1 MANNLVD
8 LKLLNTAYGINKKR
22 IDNLSKKIETKE
34 ASITTLNV
42 GTSTVTGTANVTG
55 GTLRTD
61 TLTVTGGLNVDGS
74 MVASKALTLSNGG
87 TVTGD
92 TTLDS
97 LTGSIKLGNA
107 SDTNGNATGSASVV
121 VPSGKTLTL
130 DGTATASSLTLGGS
144 ATIESST
151 IKNATLDGGTVNLD
165 SKTLTINDASNGKI
179 NGSTIGSSGTTTT
192 IQSGTVNLNSNT
204 LTVTETSSPTGKI
217 DGSTIGS
224 SDSTTTIKGGTV
236 NLNSNTLTVTS
247 ASSPTGKIDGS
258 TIVGSSEITTN
269 IQSGTVDLSKNTF
282 TVKGASNGKIDG
294 STIGSSDSTTTIQNG
309 TVDLNSNTLTV
320 TKTSSPT
327 GKITSSTISSST
339 IQNGT
344 IDLSNNTLTVTSD
357 STITNTIN
365 GSTVTLTGV
374 GAIDAKSMTL
384 TTTDGA
390 SLNISNELGKTD
402 PLSGTAVYCSG
413 GILASKVYNAVW
425 NDLAD
430 SIEVPQDTELEYG
443 YCYKYKNGKVYKTD
457 EHADPNVLGI
467 HSDTA
472 GMVLGIKPSH
482 IKCIN
487 LAVAGVVLAY
497 VDNEYE
503 CGTPLV
509 ATKEGKLT
517 KANKMTRVLHPER
530 IVATYFRKENNDFWG
545 PSSNKIAVNG
555 RSWVKIK

>member
-1 MANNLVD
+1 MASNLVD

-22 IDNLSKKIETKE
+22 IDNLSIKIKTETLE
-34 ASITTLNV
+34 V
-42 GTSTVTGTANVTG
+42 GTTTVTGTANVTG
-55 GTLRTD
+55 GNLTTNTLN
-61 TLTVTGGLNVDGS
+61 VTGDMTIDGS
-74 MVASKALTLSNGG
+74 VSTSKALTLSNGG
-87 TVTGD
+87 TVNGS

-97 LTGSIKLGNA
+97 LTGSIKIGSATDA
-107 SDTNGNATGSASVV
+107 SGNATGVASVV

-165 SKTLTINDASNGKI
+165 SKTLNINGESYGKITGNSNINSATIQNGTVNLKDGSNSYTFTVNKPSNGKINGSTIDSTSTIKNGTIDLKDDSNSYTFTVNKPSNGKINGSTIDSTSTIQNGTVNLNSKTLTINDASNGKI
-179 NGSTIGSSGTTTT
+179 TSG
-192 IQSGTVNLNSNT
+192 IIESA
-204 LTVTETSSPTGKI
+204 
-217 DGSTIGS
+217 
-224 SDSTTTIKGGTV
+224 TIK
-236 NLNSNTLTVTS
+236 
-247 ASSPTGKIDGS
+247 
-258 TIVGSSEITTN
+258 
-269 IQSGTVDLSKNTF
+269 
-282 TVKGASNGKIDG
+282 
-294 STIGSSDSTTTIQNG
+294 
-309 TVDLNSNTLTV
+309 
-320 TKTSSPT
+320 
-327 GKITSSTISSST
+327 
-339 IQNGT
+339 NGT
-344 IDLSNNTLTVTSD
+344 IDLNSKTLTVSSD
-357 STITNTIN
+357 STITNTTS
-365 GSTVTLTGV
+365 GSTITLEGV

-384 TTTDGA
+384 TTSSGA
-390 SLNISNELGKTD
+390 SLNINNTLGDSNPD
-402 PLSGTAVYCSG
+402 SGTAVACNG
-413 GILASKVYNAVW
+413 GIRAAKVYNAVW

-457 EHADPNVLGI
+457 EYADPNVLGI

>member
-1 MANNLVD
+1 MASNLVD

-22 IDNLSKKIETKE
+22 IDNLSIKIKTK
-34 ASITTLNV
+34 TLEV
-42 GTSTVTGTANVTG
+42 GTTTVTGTAKVTG
-55 GTLRTD
+55 GTLTTN
-61 TLTVTGGLNVDGS
+61 TLNVTGDMTIDGS
-74 MVASKALTLSNGG
+74 VSTSKALTLSNGG
-87 TVTGD
+87 TINGT
-92 TTLDS
+92 TTLES

-107 SDTNGNATGSASVV
+107 TDASGNATGVASVV

-151 IKNATLDGGTVNLD
+151 IKNATLDGGTVNLNSKTLNINGESYGKITGNSNINSATIQNGTID
-165 SKTLTINDASNGKI
+165 LKDGSNSYTFTVNKPSNGKINGSTIDSTSTIQNGTVNLNSKTLTINDASNGKI
-179 NGSTIGSSGTTTT
+179 TSGTIDSATIKNGTINLSSQSLTVTDTSTITAITEGDTTT
-192 IQSGTVNLNSNT
+192 I
-204 LTVTETSSPTGKI
+204 E
-217 DGSTIGS
+217 
-224 SDSTTTIKGGTV
+224 
-236 NLNSNTLTVTS
+236 
-247 ASSPTGKIDGS
+247 
-258 TIVGSSEITTN
+258 
-269 IQSGTVDLSKNTF
+269 
-282 TVKGASNGKIDG
+282 
-294 STIGSSDSTTTIQNG
+294 
-309 TVDLNSNTLTV
+309 
-320 TKTSSPT
+320 
-327 GKITSSTISSST
+327 
-339 IQNGT
+339 
-344 IDLSNNTLTVTSD
+344 
-357 STITNTIN
+357 
-365 GSTVTLTGV
+365 GV

-384 TTTDGA
+384 TTSSGV
-390 SLNISNELGKTD
+390 SLNIVNSLGAENPD
-402 PLSGTAVYCSG
+402 NGTALYCSG
-413 GILASKVYNAVW
+413 GISAKKVYNAVW

-457 EHADPNVLGI
+457 EYADSNVLGI

-555 RSWVKIK
+555 RSWVKVK

>member
-1 MANNLVD
+1 MASNLVD

-22 IDNLSKKIETKE
+22 IDNLSIKIKTETLE
-34 ASITTLNV
+34 V
-42 GTSTVTGTANVTG
+42 GTTTVTGTAKVTGGNLTTNTLNVTG
-55 GTLRTD
+55 DMTI
-61 TLTVTGGLNVDGS
+61 DGS
-74 MVASKALTLSNGG
+74 VSTSKALTLSNGG
-87 TVTGD
+87 TVNGS

-97 LTGSIKLGNA
+97 LTGSIKIGSATDA
-107 SDTNGNATGSASVV
+107 SGNATGVASVV

-165 SKTLTINDASNGKI
+165 SKTLNINGESYGKITGNSNINSATVQNGTINFENQTLNINGESYGKITGNSNISSATIQKGTINFENQTLNINETSNGKI
-179 NGSTIGSSGTTTT
+179 TSGT
-192 IQSGTVNLNSNT
+192 I
-204 LTVTETSSPTGKI
+204 E
-217 DGSTIGS
+217 
-224 SDSTTTIKGGTV
+224 
-236 NLNSNTLTVTS
+236 S
-247 ASSPTGKIDGS
+247 A
-258 TIVGSSEITTN
+258 
-269 IQSGTVDLSKNTF
+269 
-282 TVKGASNGKIDG
+282 
-294 STIGSSDSTTTIQNG
+294 
-309 TVDLNSNTLTV
+309 
-320 TKTSSPT
+320 
-327 GKITSSTISSST
+327 T

-344 IDLSNNTLTVTSD
+344 IDLKGNTLSVTSNSEITNTVSG
-357 STITNTIN
+357 STIT
-365 GSTVTLTGV
+365 LTGI

-384 TTTDGA
+384 GDITDTTSTA
-390 SLNISNELGKTD
+390 LYILNKLGKD
-402 PLSGTAVYCSG
+402 NPDKGVALKCEG
-413 GILASKVYNAVW
+413 GISAAKVYNAVW

-457 EHADPNVLGI
+457 EYADPNVLGI

-517 KANKMTRVLHPER
+517 KANKMTKVLHPER

>member
-8 LKLLNTAYGINKKR
+8 LNLLNTAYRINKKR
-22 IDNLSKKIETKE
+22 IDNLSKNIKTDE

-61 TLTVTGGLNVDGS
+61 TLTVTGELNVDGS
-74 MVASKALTLSNGG
+74 MIASKALTLSNGG
-87 TVTGD
+87 TVNGA
-92 TTLDS
+92 TTLES

-151 IKNATLDGGTVNLD
+151 IKNATLDGGTVNLN
-165 SKTLTINDASNGKI
+165 SKTLNINEDSNGTITSGTIESATIKNGTINLNSKTLNVTST
-179 NGSTIGSSGTTTT
+179 STITTITEGDTTT
-192 IQSGTVNLNSNT
+192 I
-204 LTVTETSSPTGKI
+204 E
-217 DGSTIGS
+217 
-224 SDSTTTIKGGTV
+224 
-236 NLNSNTLTVTS
+236 
-247 ASSPTGKIDGS
+247 
-258 TIVGSSEITTN
+258 
-269 IQSGTVDLSKNTF
+269 
-282 TVKGASNGKIDG
+282 
-294 STIGSSDSTTTIQNG
+294 
-309 TVDLNSNTLTV
+309 
-320 TKTSSPT
+320 
-327 GKITSSTISSST
+327 
-339 IQNGT
+339 
-344 IDLSNNTLTVTSD
+344 
-357 STITNTIN
+357 
-365 GSTVTLTGV
+365 GV

-384 TTTDGA
+384 TTDSGV
-390 SLNISNELGKTD
+390 SLNIVNSLGAENPEHGVALD
-402 PLSGTAVYCSG
+402 CSG
-413 GILASKVYNAVW
+413 GIKAEKVYNAVW

-430 SIEVPQDTELEYG
+430 SIEVPSDTELEYG
-443 YCYKYKNGKVYKTD
+443 YCYKYKDEKVYKTD
-457 EHADPNVLGI
+457 EYADPNVLGI

-497 VDNEYE
+497 VDKEYE
-503 CGTPLV
+503 CGTALV

-517 KANKMTRVLHPER
+517 KANKATRLLHPER
-530 IVATYFRKENNDFWG
+530 IVATYYKKEKEDLWG
-545 PSSNKIAVNG
+545 PKSNKIKVNG

>member
-22 IDNLSKKIETKE
+22 IDNLSKSIKTETLTVGDTTTNGTLNVNSGTFSTDTLKVTGGMTVNGVGVTIPE
-34 ASITTLNV
+34 NKTLSLNGGGSVTGNTTLN
-42 GTSTVTGTANVTG
+42 A
-55 GTLRTD
+55 
-61 TLTVTGGLNVDGS
+61 
-74 MVASKALTLSNGG
+74 
-87 TVTGD
+87 
-92 TTLDS
+92 
-97 LTGSIKLGNA
+97 LTGSVKFGNA
-107 SDTNGNATGSASVV
+107 SDSNGNVTGSAQII
-121 VPSGKTLTL
+121 VPEGK
-130 DGTATASSLTLGGS
+130 SLSLSGS
-144 ATIESST
+144 AITNANTTIEGAINASTSNAPSISGTLSATDTKTTSNTTITGTVKASTTSVPFVSGTLSATNTKTTSDTTITGTIASADITVSGSAVLNESTIES
-151 IKNATLDGGTVNLD
+151 A
-165 SKTLTINDASNGKI
+165 
-179 NGSTIGSSGTTTT
+179 
-192 IQSGTVNLNSNT
+192 
-204 LTVTETSSPTGKI
+204 
-217 DGSTIGS
+217 
-224 SDSTTTIKGGTV
+224 
-236 NLNSNTLTVTS
+236 
-247 ASSPTGKIDGS
+247 
-258 TIVGSSEITTN
+258 
-269 IQSGTVDLSKNTF
+269 
-282 TVKGASNGKIDG
+282 
-294 STIGSSDSTTTIQNG
+294 
-309 TVDLNSNTLTV
+309 
-320 TKTSSPT
+320 
-327 GKITSSTISSST
+327 T

-344 IDLSNNTLTVTSD
+344 IDLNSKTLTVSSD
-357 STITNTIN
+357 STITNTTS
-365 GSTVTLTGV
+365 GSTITLEGV

-384 TTTDGA
+384 TTSSGA
-390 SLNISNELGKTD
+390 SLNINNTLGDSNPD
-402 PLSGTAVYCSG
+402 SGTAVACNG
-413 GILASKVYNAVW
+413 GIRAAKVYNAVW

-457 EHADPNVLGI
+457 EYADSNVLGI

-555 RSWVKIK
+555 RSWVKVK